1 MTWAPVVVSSAG
13 EERVRPYVEALV
25 AAGVPAAAIRIVTP
39 AGLVDVPDAADV
51 VPTPA
56 SGGSGE
62 TWTTDSSR
70 MPAAATQA
78 AAAAAMEG
86 AAGLVLCGG
95 CDVAPQLYGETP
107 LAGAGLSLLPA
118 RDALEWELLLV
129 ARARRLPVW
138 GVCRGFQLLNVFF
151 GGSLWQDLALQRPSA
166 VAHEAVQPLDLLSHP
181 VQVIAPD
188 APLGDRLA
196 DGGAP
201 LLVNSRHHQGVK
213 RLGAGLQAVAAAPDG
228 LIEAAILAAPP
239 NAPAPDTGSAGA
251 SGAKG
256 GDDGGSRGAGRRSGD
271 TGDDQ
276 TDAGGWWVRG
286 VEWHPENLLDLPQH
300 LALWRDFAAA
310 ALAASAARV
319 AGTGTG
325 HAVAAALPGGAAEA
339 PTGVAAAPTAA

>member
-13 EERVRPYVEALV
+13 EERVRPYVQALQ
-25 AAGVPAAAIRIVTP
+25 AAGVPAEAIRVVTP
-39 AGLVDVPDAADV
+39 DGLADLPDATDLAA
-51 VPTPA
+51 TA
-56 SGGSGE
+56 SGGCGCDAKA
-62 TWTTDSSR
+62 TDAARSLAAP
-70 MPAAATQA
+70 PAQAGAAA
-78 AAAAAMEG
+78 AAAAAMAG

-95 CDVAPQLYGETP
+95 CDVAPQLYGEAP

-118 RDALEWELLLV
+118 RDALEWELLVV

-166 VAHEAVQPLDLLSHP
+166 VAHEAVQPLDLLSHS

-188 APLGDRLA
+188 APLGNRLA

-228 LIEAAILAAPP
+228 LIEAAILAP
-239 NAPAPDTGSAGA
+239 APAAPGSG
-251 SGAKG
+251 
-256 GDDGGSRGAGRRSGD
+256 GAGG
-271 TGDDQ
+271 
-276 TDAGGWWVRG
+276 AGGWWVRG

-310 ALAASAARV
+310 LAASAARA
-319 AGTGTG
+319 AGAAPD

-339 PTGVAAAPTAA
+339 PAGVAAAPTAA